1 MLGIPRRYSH
11 FVYGAIQSGITSLL
25 AAAITSYPFL
35 ATGQFLRHC
44 LLSWLISW
52 AALLPV
58 VLVAAPVLKSMSM
71 RLTRE

>member
-11 FVYGAIQSGITSLL
+11 FVYGAIQSGITSLF
-25 AAAITSYPFL
+25 AATITSYPFL
-35 ATGQFLRHC
+35 ATGQFFRHM

-52 AALLPV
+52 AVLLPV
-58 VLVAAPVLKSMSM
+58 VMAVAPMLKSLSM